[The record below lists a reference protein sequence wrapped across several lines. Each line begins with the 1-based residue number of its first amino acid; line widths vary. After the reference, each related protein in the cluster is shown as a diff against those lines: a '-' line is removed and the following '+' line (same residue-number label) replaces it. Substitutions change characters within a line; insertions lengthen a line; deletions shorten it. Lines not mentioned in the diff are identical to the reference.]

1 MLHVRQLKM
10 HALQRIRRPQM
21 LLPRRKLMLRQELH
35 RIKLRQIKPLLMLQQ
50 KRSRPHKRRQQ
61 LMPLLQYKQ
70 QLMPLQRIPKQPLQ
84 KQKQIRPQ
92 QPPLLQLRQHK
103 PPPLQE
109 SQEQLQQHL
118 LQMPQLRKQLQ
129 MHRQQ

>member
-1 MLHVRQLKM
+1 
-10 HALQRIRRPQM
+10 
-21 LLPRRKLMLRQELH
+21 
-35 RIKLRQIKPLLMLQQ
+35 
-50 KRSRPHKRRQQ
+50 
-61 LMPLLQYKQ
+61 MPLLQYKQ

-109 SQEQLQQHL
+109 IQEQLQQHL